1 MSLHRYD
8 IRALYGD
15 YIRAG
20 LGMVA
25 TIAPIAFV
33 RPDWPIAMMLG
44 SIGLLCFYFV
54 AQTYIRHR
62 TVVGIDDEGIFMR
75 GLHTVSFRW
84 TELSRFN
91 LKYYSLRRDRL
102 NGWMELTVKSGT
114 REITFDSR
122 LEDFVT
128 IVRRAHVAA
137 KANQLTM
144 NAITQANLLAL
155 RIY

>member
-8 IRALYGD
+8 IRLLYGD

-20 LGMVA
+20 LGMIA
-25 TIAPIAFV
+25 TIAPIAIM
-33 RPDWPIAMMLG
+33 RPDWPISMMLG

-62 TVVGIDDEGIFMR
+62 TVVGMDDEGIFMR
-75 GLHTVSFRW
+75 GLNTVSFRW

-91 LKYYSLRRDRL
+91 LNYYSLRRDRL

-114 REITFDSR
+114 RTITFDSR
-122 LEDFVT
+122 LEDFVV
-128 IVRRAHVAA
+128 IVRRAHAAA
-137 KANQLTM
+137 KANQLAL
-144 NAITQANLLAL
+144 NGITQANLLAL

>member
-8 IRALYGD
+8 IRQLYGD

-20 LGMVA
+20 LGMIA
-25 TIAPIAFV
+25 TIAPIAFM
-33 RPDWPIAMMLG
+33 RPDWPIAFMLG
-44 SIGLLCFYFV
+44 SIALLCFYFV

-75 GLHTVSFRW
+75 GINTVSFRW

-91 LKYYSLRRDRL
+91 LNYYSLRRDRM
-102 NGWMELTVKSGT
+102 NGWMELTIKSGT
-114 REITFDSR
+114 RTITFDSR
-122 LEDFVT
+122 LEDFIV
-128 IVRRAHVAA
+128 IVRRAHAAA
-137 KANQLTM
+137 KANQITL
-144 NAITQANLLAL
+144 NAITQANRLAL